1 MKQRHSTRQRKFD
14 LCNIARPPQQQLSSC
29 FHSDAGTKLVDCSQ
43 RMSTLDHDG
52 VQYSRFPINVARKPS
67 LSDWSRK
74 PWIRITRSTY
84 GTMKQAADI
93 AGHVICVCGNWVVIV
108 NTDTETFG
116 DFSRRKQNACGFY
129 RYFLPYPCTSAKC
142 NQMCTILV
150 THCERLPKVL
160 KTRCGSESASH
171 NIAVVCKIVTSNEM
185 YNFVTATLKK

>member
-1 MKQRHSTRQRKFD
+1 MRETEALHSTAKIR
-14 LCNIARPPQQQLSSC
+14 
-29 FHSDAGTKLVDCSQ
+29 LVQHCAATSATAELMFSQ
-43 RMSTLDHDG
+43 RRRNEISRLQSADEQTLDHDG

-74 PWIRITRSTY
+74 PWIRSTRSTY

-150 THCERLPKVL
+150 TH
-160 KTRCGSESASH
+160 
-171 NIAVVCKIVTSNEM
+171 IVKDCRKS
-185 YNFVTATLKK
+185 